1 MQSNAGFRGQA
12 GWLKVLVAGVV
23 GALVVAVPV
32 AWASHLFSDV
42 PNTNAHHD
50 DIAAIALAG
59 VTSGCGPGVYCPD
72 ADVTRGQMASFLRRG
87 LGRVAFRGT
96 SLRNVAVTADQT
108 TVWDSFPIRPGLPSG
123 SLAGAA
129 GFIKADAQITLRLQ
143 NATGCPCRVRAA
155 LWLEGDGPDKPMV
168 AFQTNVTLATAAEEK
183 SLAVTGAREV
193 MSSGTKRVQI
203 RVWQDVGTGT
213 VESYGNATALYVP
226 FGSQGTNVLDPA
238 GAPTPSGP
246 DSVNG

>member
-1 MQSNAGFRGQA
+1 MQSNAGVRGQA

-59 VTSGCGPGVYCPD
+59 VTTGCGPGVYCPD
-72 ADVTRGQMASFLRRG
+72 AGVTRGQMASFLRRG
-87 LGRVAFRGT
+87 LGRVALRATG
-96 SLRNVAVTADQT
+96 LRNVAVTTNQLT
-108 TVWDSFPIRPGLPSG
+108 IWDSFPIRPGLPSG
-123 SLAGAA
+123 SLANSA
-129 GFIKADAQITLRLQ
+129 GFIKADSQITIRLA
-143 NATGCPCRVRAA
+143 NAAGCPCRVRGSLA
-155 LWLEGDGPDKPMV
+155 LEGDGPDKLMV
-168 AFQTNVTLATAAEEK
+168 GYLTNVTLSTAGEEK
-183 SLAVTGAREV
+183 SLSITGAAPV

-213 VESYGNATALYVP
+213 IESYGNATALYVP
-226 FGSQGTNVLDPA
+226 FGSQGTNELDPA
-238 GAPTPSGP
+238 GAPAPTGP
-246 DSVNG
+246 DAAR